1 MSEEINSIY
10 SAVSSVSCSTAIS
23 TTQSS
28 TSVTP
33 TLSVLSTI
41 TEANAKSSSTPSSS
55 SSSSS
60 SSPSIT
66 TTANKT
72 SSSTPL
78 LSSTTAKDA
87 NTRSS
92 PTSSPST
99 MAKSTTSTKSSTTSL
114 LSSSKEK
121 TTNDN
126 TLQILKWI
134 LNQICFRG
142 LKVLI
147 ELENEFSNIES
158 TLTSSQRLEFF
169 TKMINIACNTSY
181 DKSIIVGIHNVIN
194 MNENI
199 KNDLLGKID
208 MNELI
213 ITYTMLNKNDTC
225 HIDKNLIKVMP
236 FTDVC
241 TNKKCQGQKL
251 DTIFSKN
258 GHILYPTSTKSCSI
272 YIGTCKICK
281 CIYQPSSILD
291 TNANQRTVIVQCIK
305 NNNYICF
312 YGNLVYTKE
321 LLTMFS
327 NYLVHAHVTFEGFA
341 QSYIATLE
349 DVQINYSPIFSANS
363 FAKRLEITWMYYE
376 LSRFIFVTSRESYI
390 IFPKSCQ
397 PIPRSIF
404 IEQNLRFLYHLFIV
418 FWSHHQMINGI
429 KCKQSSCSQVMLI
442 DGHQKCRRIICKFPN
457 VTNMSH
463 PEMGPVLHGCPYAPK
478 RKKKDQDTTDD
489 ESIYYCSHHGEYMKS
504 VDDFQQL
511 HTHEYEEAL
520 EIDRKIVADLNNAD
534 MCNVYRNE
542 LEKNQKN
549 RSFGVL
555 VSFLSC
561 NVVVGFTESI
571 KSEGC
576 RRVTDHLLT
585 MLKDGA
591 QLPDSLIYDN
601 ACALR
606 LHWNKVYDTQ
616 YLTKNEHTTK
626 LYNLVL
632 ALDRFHRK
640 GHVRPMCKKLMNP
653 DDKQHG
659 DKFKHINT
667 SICEQFFSFLTKF
680 RFALRGFNYP
690 TSTLFTLLLFHLKNC
705 HTTSIK
711 KNDFGLGYQY
721 FNDKIKD
728 HFINP
733 CIFESVIFD
742 IHEQQRTEQ
751 WIEGEQNIQKLDPKE
766 FDEQISEDEFSEEEY
781 DGNVETDSESFDE
794 D

>member
-1 MSEEINSIY
+1 
-10 SAVSSVSCSTAIS
+10 
-23 TTQSS
+23 
-28 TSVTP
+28 
-33 TLSVLSTI
+33 
-41 TEANAKSSSTPSSS
+41 
-55 SSSSS
+55 
-60 SSPSIT
+60 
-66 TTANKT
+66 
-72 SSSTPL
+72 
-78 LSSTTAKDA
+78 
-87 NTRSS
+87 
-92 PTSSPST
+92 
-99 MAKSTTSTKSSTTSL
+99 
-114 LSSSKEK
+114 
-121 TTNDN
+121 
-126 TLQILKWI
+126 
-134 LNQICFRG
+134 
-142 LKVLI
+142 
-147 ELENEFSNIES
+147 
-158 TLTSSQRLEFF
+158 
-169 TKMINIACNTSY
+169 MINIACNTSY

-225 HIDKNLIKVMP
+225 HVDKNLIKVMP

-241 TNKKCQGQKL
+241 TNKKCHGQKL
-251 DTIFSKN
+251 DIIFSKN

-349 DVQINYSPIFSANS
+349 DVQINYTPIFSANS
-363 FAKRLEITWMYYE
+363 FAKRLEVTWMYYE

-404 IEQNLRFLYHLFIV
+404 IEQNLRFY
-418 FWSHHQMINGI
+418 
-429 KCKQSSCSQVMLI
+429 
-442 DGHQKCRRIICKFPN
+442 
-457 VTNMSH
+457 
-463 PEMGPVLHGCPYAPK
+463 
-478 RKKKDQDTTDD
+478 D

-680 RFALRGFNYP
+680 RFASRGFNYP

-728 HFINP
+728 HFINS

-742 IHEQQRTEQ
+742 IHEQQRTKQ